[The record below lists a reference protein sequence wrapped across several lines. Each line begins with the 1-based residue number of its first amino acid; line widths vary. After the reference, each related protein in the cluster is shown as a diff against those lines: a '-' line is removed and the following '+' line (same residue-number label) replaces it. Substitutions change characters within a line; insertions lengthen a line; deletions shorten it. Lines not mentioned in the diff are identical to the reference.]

1 MLFVQIKKSYKTTL
15 QKFDRHYLK
24 METFFMDSEN
34 STTSE
39 PRRFRLDFTDKP
51 NLKDPKKTWL

>member
-1 MLFVQIKKSYKTTL
+1 
-15 QKFDRHYLK
+15 
-24 METFFMDSEN
+24 MDSEN

-51 NLKDPKKTWL
+51 NLKVPKKTWL